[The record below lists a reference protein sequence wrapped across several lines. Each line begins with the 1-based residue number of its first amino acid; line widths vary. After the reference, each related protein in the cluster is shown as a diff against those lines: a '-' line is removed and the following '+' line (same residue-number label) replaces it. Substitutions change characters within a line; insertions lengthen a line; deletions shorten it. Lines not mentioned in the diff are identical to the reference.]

1 MTSNTPKKKFFTRR
15 AKREKKSG
23 GMSEKIHALAAQEI
37 KPKPNGLKIGR
48 KKIERKLI

>member
-15 AKREKKSG
+15 AKRKKKVG
-23 GMSEKIHALAAQEI
+23 GMSEKIHALAAQKK
-37 KPKPNGLKIGR
+37 KPKPNELKIGR